1 MEDPLDKEDPFTY
14 NMNEV
19 INMQCIV
26 KHFNELTTTELYAI
40 LKARVNVFVVEQNCP
55 YPELDDKD
63 LDAWHVYFIDQENIV
78 AYLRV
83 LAPGVSFK
91 EASLGRVLTTVRGKG
106 WGKKI
111 VEAGIEVAKEK
122 YQTECLRIE
131 AQCYAQGF
139 YEKFGF
145 KQVSEP
151 FLEDDIWHMEMLRQ

>member
-1 MEDPLDKEDPFTY
+1 MKDPLDKEDLFTY

-19 INMQCIV
+19 ISMQCIV

-63 LDAWHVYFIDQENIV
+63 LDAWHVYLTDQGNIV

-106 WGKKI
+106 LGKEI

-122 YQTECLRIE
+122 YQTKCLRIE